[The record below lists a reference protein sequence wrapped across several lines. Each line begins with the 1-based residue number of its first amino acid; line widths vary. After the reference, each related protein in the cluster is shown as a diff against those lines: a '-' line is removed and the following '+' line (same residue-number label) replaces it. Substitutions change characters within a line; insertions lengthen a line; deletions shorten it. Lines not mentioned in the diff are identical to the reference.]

1 MKNDMKVITFFN
13 AKGGAAK
20 TVSAV
25 NFAYALVKEEKK
37 VLLIDSDVR
46 SPIQVYLGLEE
57 KDNLHD
63 LIVRNFNFEP
73 INIKNY
79 ISNKNG
85 LDVIASSPNL
95 NNLPLYFAD
104 NGDREEIF
112 NCFKN
117 LKQYFR
123 DYEYVIIDTE
133 GTINDINIGIL
144 NATDYIMTPTKTT
157 QIDLNGIVD
166 VIQTYKRQ
174 KRKNESIKFAGIF
187 LADVN
192 NRTKVHKKSKED
204 LKQYLDSMEI
214 NFFETDIRHDNNIVN
229 AMESE
234 LDVINYN
241 YSSNSSIDYRN
252 LADEFLNLKEE

>member
-85 LDVIASSPNL
+85 LDVIVSSPNL